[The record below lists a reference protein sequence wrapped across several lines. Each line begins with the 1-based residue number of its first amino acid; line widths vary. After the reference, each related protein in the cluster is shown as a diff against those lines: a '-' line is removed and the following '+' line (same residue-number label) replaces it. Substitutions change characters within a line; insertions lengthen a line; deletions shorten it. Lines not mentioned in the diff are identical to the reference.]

1 MGDRRSATRAAR
13 AHRQVVMTPRSAVG
27 GQKEEAP
34 VGCQGF
40 FHALKGDYDGRET
53 TITTP
58 IYHLDGGLAT

>member
-1 MGDRRSATRAAR
+1 
-13 AHRQVVMTPRSAVG
+13 VVMTPRSAVG

-40 FHALKGDYDGRET
+40 FHALKGDYDGRGT
-53 TITTP
+53 TTTTP